1 MSIAEKL
8 LALILFMALCA
19 GGGFFA
25 GYRAATNKLHAEQLT
40 QERDAHTRYVE
51 GVKRAIDQADELAAQ
66 NAEFESASV
75 QRLAR
80 IERVFQTI
88 NREVIRYVQTDAG
101 RGLCFDD
108 GGLRLYNAANRGE
121 FPAPDQAAPGAIEP
135 GGMPAAAAG
144 SKERLSGRS
153 SVQPR
158 LGGQNLFRLQG
169 TPSGTGG
176 MGEAQ

>member
-1 MSIAEKL
+1 MTLAEKI
-8 LALILFMALCA
+8 LAPILFMALCA

-40 QERDAHTRYVE
+40 QERDAHIRYVE
-51 GVKRAIDQADELAAQ
+51 GVKRAIDQSDALAAQ
-66 NAEFESASV
+66 NAEAEGVSV
-75 QRLAR
+75 QRRAR

-108 GGLRLYNAANRGE
+108 DGLRLYNAANRGE
-121 FPAPDQAAPGAIEP
+121 FPATDQAASAAGGP
-135 GGMPAAAAG
+135 GGMPAAAGGAR
-144 SKERLSGRS
+144 RLSGRDTL
-153 SVQPR
+153 QPR
-158 LGGQNLFRLQG
+158 LGGQGLPRL
-169 TPSGTGG
+169 SGTAAVAGG